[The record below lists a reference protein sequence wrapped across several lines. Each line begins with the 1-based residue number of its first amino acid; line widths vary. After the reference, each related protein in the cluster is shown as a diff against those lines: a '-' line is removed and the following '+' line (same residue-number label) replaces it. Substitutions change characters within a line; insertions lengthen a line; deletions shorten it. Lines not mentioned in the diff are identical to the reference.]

1 MDKSLFITSKVECF
15 SHYPENWKEAP
26 LKYYFDYAKGSNA
39 ALYTKEF
46 LGENEGVVPVYSGQT
61 GNSGILGYTNRID
74 FYNTKGII
82 VSTVGAKAMS
92 TKLVEGDFC
101 LSQNCALL
109 TNKNNYDVN
118 YGYYL
123 LSVLFDFEKNKLAN
137 VMIPSLR
144 FEDLDNYS
152 ILIPPQETQIKIAT
166 FLDHKTGEI
175 DTIIAK
181 KENLLLLL
189 EEKKKAVI
197 NEAVTKG
204 LNPNANMK
212 ESGIEWIGEIPENWA
227 MKSLGY
233 VGTCQNGV
241 SKGGEYFGTGS
252 PFVNYGDIYKNY
264 SLPETVEGLANSTSE
279 DKENYSVQEGDVF
292 FTRTSETI
300 EEIGMASTCL
310 KTIENAVFSGFTIRF
325 RPENNRTLL
334 TNFSKY
340 LFRSYYVRTSLVKEM
355 NLVTRASLSQSVL
368 KSLNI
373 VIPPVQEQQLISDYL
388 DNQFETTDLLKSKLN
403 IQVEKLKEYRQSL
416 ISEAVTG
423 KFSI

>member
-1 MDKSLFITSKVECF
+1 MKNEIAFKESNIDWLGAI
-15 SHYPENWKEAP
+15 PNNWEIKR
-26 LKYYFDYAKGSNA
+26 LKYLCSI
-39 ALYTKEF
+39 T
-46 LGENEGVVPVYSGQT
+46 T
-61 GNSGILGYTNRID
+61 GNKDTINREDDGAYPFFVRSKKIENINTYSYDGKAILT
-74 FYNTKGII
+74 
-82 VSTVGAKAMS
+82 A
-92 TKLVEGDFC
+92 GDGDIC
-101 LSQNCALL
+101 
-109 TNKNNYDVN
+109 KIWHYVD
-118 YGYYL
+118 GK
-123 LSVLFDFEKNKLAN
+123 FDFHQRVYMIYNFEIDSRFLFYYISENFYHDVYKLSAKNT
-137 VMIPSLR
+137 VDSLR
-144 FEDLDNYS
+144 LPMFENFPVAV
-152 ILIPPQETQIKIAT
+152 PPQETQIKIAT
-166 FLDHKTGEI
+166 FLDHKTAEI

-189 EEKKKAVI
+189 EEKKKAII
-197 NEAVTKG
+197 NEAVTRG
-204 LNPNANMK
+204 LNPNTK
-212 ESGIEWIGEIPENWA
+212 FKDSGIEWIGEIPENWE

-233 VGTCQNGV
+233 VGSCQNGV
-241 SKGGEYFGTGS
+241 SKGGEYFGTGC

-373 VIPPVQEQQLISDYL
+373 VIPPLQEQQLISDYL

-423 KFSI
+423 KISI